1 MGARQNVKG
10 KNRGKVCAVKKV
22 CKGKK
27 LMEKKETK
35 ETKNKKVR
43 LSVESKKRSK
53 IEKA

>member
-27 LMEKKETK
+27 LMEEKEMKKK
-35 ETKNKKVR
+35 QI
-43 LSVESKKRSK
+43 KRSD
-53 IEKA
+53 